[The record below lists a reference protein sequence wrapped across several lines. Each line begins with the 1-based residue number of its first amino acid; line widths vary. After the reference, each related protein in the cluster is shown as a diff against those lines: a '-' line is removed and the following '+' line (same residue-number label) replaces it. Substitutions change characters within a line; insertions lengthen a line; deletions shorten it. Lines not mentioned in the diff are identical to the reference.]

1 MREIVIHQMLLFFA
15 VFLIGML
22 CVKQNILRRESL
34 PHLAGLMAKVL
45 LPVMIFSISY
55 FGVTWA
61 MVRQNAVVL
70 LITAGFYL
78 VVSGVIFLTAMTLLI
93 SWTFRSSMSIPLT
106 SQTMKNTKLTPQAKS
121 ERKPDLIF
129 LSQILPKSQIPDA
142 TDCLLCKRL

>member
-106 SQTMKNTKLTPQAKS
+106 SQTMKNTKLTPQCS
-121 ERKPDLIF
+121 F
-129 LSQILPKSQIPDA
+129 
-142 TDCLLCKRL
+142 